1 MKKNESDRANKFDRE
16 SSPFSNFINFNLK
29 CTRGMFRGSF
39 ENSLEREEEKMLY
52 DAISI
57 SIFNMRGDIFFF
69 RLFVCLFA
77 VKKKVRKKYLHI
89 ELNSRDKRG
98 KKRDYPNN
106 SLRDLL
112 RWKKFS
118 NWIDRRKL
126 IIFSFRGVATNLQ
139 LGDPVSRGLL
149 AA

>member
-1 MKKNESDRANKFDRE
+1 
-16 SSPFSNFINFNLK
+16 
-29 CTRGMFRGSF
+29 MFRGSF

-57 SIFNMRGDIFFF
+57 TIFNMRGDIFFF

-98 KKRDYPNN
+98 KK
-106 SLRDLL
+106 
-112 RWKKFS
+112 
-118 NWIDRRKL
+118 L
-126 IIFSFRGVATNLQ
+126 IIRITRYATCYVERNF
-139 LGDPVSRGLL
+139 PIESIEEN
-149 AA
+149 

>member
-1 MKKNESDRANKFDRE
+1 MARLNEKKKNESDRANKFDRE

-77 VKKKVRKKYLHI
+77 VKKKSQKKVFTY
-89 ELNSRDKRG
+89 RV
-98 KKRDYPNN
+98 
-106 SLRDLL
+106 
-112 RWKKFS
+112 
-118 NWIDRRKL
+118 KL
-126 IIFSFRGVATNLQ
+126 ER
-139 LGDPVSRGLL
+139 
-149 AA
+149 